1 MAKKKELLST
11 TCSERAIAPPQAE
24 ALPDKLLTDL
34 VGIIENRKQ
43 TIYRQVNSGVVLT
56 FWEVGK
62 RVNEEILENERAEY
76 GKQIVSTLSTQL
88 QIRYGNNFE
97 LRSFRRMLQFAEQFS
112 DAEIVSA
119 LPTQL
124 SWSHIVELLPIENM
138 EAKLYYAEEAA
149 NGNLST
155 RDLRHLIARKAYERR
170 DIANLNL
177 TSLSRVPFNTFKDPY
192 LLDALDLRENFL
204 EADLEKAIVRE
215 LEKFILEFGQGFSFI
230 ARQKRLIFNDTDY
243 YADLVFFNRDLKRLV
258 AVELKTG
265 KFRTEYKAQM
275 EMYLRLLND
284 QERREGEGQPIG
296 ILLCTS
302 ADRAL
307 VEYLE
312 LDKIGIA
319 VAEFWAR
326 FPSKEEFERRIKEIT
341 AEASERLERR
351 KSKSKGTVPKQV
363 DYFLESKDDN
373 PDED

>member
-1 MAKKKELLST
+1 
-11 TCSERAIAPPQAE
+11 
-24 ALPDKLLTDL
+24 
-34 VGIIENRKQ
+34 
-43 TIYRQVNSGVVLT
+43 VNSGVVLT

-62 RVNEEILENERAEY
+62 RVNEEILGNERAEY
-76 GKQIVSTLSTQL
+76 GKQIVSTVSTQL
-88 QIRYGNNFE
+88 QTRYGSNFA
-97 LRSFRRMLQFAEQFS
+97 LRSLRRMLQFAAQYS
-112 DAEIVSA
+112 DAEIVST
-119 LPTQL
+119 LSTQL
-124 SWSHIVELLPIENM
+124 SWCHIIELLPIKSM

-149 NGNLST
+149 TGNLSVH
-155 RDLRHLIARKAYERR
+155 DLRHLIARKAYERR

-265 KFRTEYKAQM
+265 KFKAIYKAQM
-275 EMYLRLLND
+275 EMYLRLLNE
-284 QERREGEGQPIG
+284 QEKREGEGQPIG
-296 ILLCTS
+296 IILCTS

-307 VEYLE
+307 VEFLE
-312 LDKIGIA
+312 MDKVGIA

-326 FPSKEEFERRIKEIT
+326 FPSQAEFERRIQEIT
-341 AEASERLERR
+341 AEARERLERR
-351 KSKSKGTVPKQV
+351 KHKALGEVPKQI
-363 DYFLESKDDN
+363 DYFIEPKDDN
-373 PDED
+373 DDED